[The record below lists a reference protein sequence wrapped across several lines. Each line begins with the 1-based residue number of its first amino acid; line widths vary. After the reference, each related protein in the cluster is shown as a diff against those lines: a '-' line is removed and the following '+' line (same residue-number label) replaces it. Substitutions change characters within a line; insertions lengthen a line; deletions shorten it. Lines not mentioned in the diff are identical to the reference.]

1 MHDELASSGGWRMA
15 MFFLFAVSAA
25 LLALALFVLRS
36 GRHSDVHRWFAS
48 FVVCAAAWAFG
59 IGGRQWGTH
68 LEAWNDL
75 VFAAGSLLPSLFF
88 GFTFAFPK
96 PATWLRR
103 WTVTATVALGGI
115 LAVLSAATPL
125 VYYEPVVTAEGF
137 ARKSGPLYPAFAG
150 YLILVWSLALITLFA
165 KWRTARGVA
174 RVQLRYVAWAFLL
187 SGAGG
192 MTTNVILPWLTGRST
207 YSWFGPYF
215 GVVLIAFIAHTIIR
229 HRLMDLRLVV
239 HRSLS
244 MTIATIAVLV
254 PVGTL
259 VLLMWP
265 RLAGRLEIG
274 ERLLLI
280 GAVVAVGLFSPF
292 AHNAATRILDR
303 YVYRTHASYQRTV
316 REASAVLTCVLNLN
330 ELLDVLMRTLRNTIA
345 PEGIA
350 IYAAQGERLRRL
362 ATDRPV
368 ADASFESPETIPR
381 DVVGPLART
390 RDAIALD
397 HLGTD
402 EGSEPSDLNR
412 CMRLLN
418 WSVVLPL
425 YAENALVG
433 AIAIGPKLAGDP
445 FYREDLNLLMTLA
458 NQAGVALK
466 NAERYEEVLVAHESV
481 ARIVASIS
489 SGVVAVNRDG
499 QITLFNEK
507 AAELTGLNSKDM
519 RRRSVDVLPTTL
531 SEALNA
537 AIHKGEVVDLP
548 EIDLPYHATARPI
561 ILTSSPI
568 VDGTGTILGAVAVFS
583 DLTPLKELETERRKA
598 EKLTYFQMLAS
609 GVAHEIRNPLCGIKT
624 FAQLLPRRQDDREF
638 VEEFGRISAM
648 EIRRIE
654 GLLDR
659 LHTLG
664 KPSDRPHSRI
674 DLRAPVTEAVAL
686 MEPTFAEKGVRIRR
700 SMPDA
705 PIHVF
710 GDHDGLK
717 QLALNLL
724 MNAYEATPP
733 DGIVMAEIRRESEN
747 AVLSVTDTGDGI
759 PRELLNRLF
768 EPFVTTKP
776 RGTGLGLAISAG
788 MAAMHG
794 GTLRAANVGAGGA
807 EFTLNVPLASATE
820 ATAAA

>member
-1 MHDELASSGGWRMA
+1 MA

-36 GRHSDVHRWFAS
+36 GRHSEVHRWFAS
-48 FVVCAAAWAFG
+48 FVVCAAVWAFG
-59 IGGRQWGTH
+59 IGGRQWGSN
-68 LEAWNDL
+68 LEPWNDL
-75 VFAAGSLLPSLFF
+75 VFASGVLLPAAFF
-88 GFTFAFPK
+88 GFTWAFPSRT
-96 PATWLRR
+96 PWLPR
-103 WTVTATVALGGI
+103 WAVPVVGALGG
-115 LAVLSAATPL
+115 LFAVVAATTPL
-125 VYYEPVVTAEGF
+125 VYYDPVVTAEGF
-137 ARKSGPLYPAFAG
+137 ARRSGPLYPAYAV
-150 YLILVWSLALITLFA
+150 YVLLVWGLALATLIA
-165 KWRTARGVA
+165 KWRAARGVA
-174 RVQLRYVAWAFLL
+174 RVQLRYVTWAFLL
-187 SGAGG
+187 SGLGG
-192 MTTNVILPWLTGRST
+192 LTTNLILPWLTGRST

-215 GVVLIAFIAHTIIR
+215 GVVLIGFIAHTIIR

-259 VLLMWP
+259 VLLIWP
-265 RLAGRLEIG
+265 RLAGRLDIG
-274 ERLLLI
+274 EGFLLI
-280 GAVVAVGLFSPF
+280 GAVIAVGLFSPF
-292 AHNAATRILDR
+292 AHTAATRLLDR

-316 REASAVLTCVLNLN
+316 RDASAVLTCVLNMS
-330 ELLDVLMRTLRNTIA
+330 ELLGVLMRTLRTTIA

-350 IYAAQGERLRRL
+350 IYAADSERLRRVE
-362 ATDRPV
+362 TERPLT
-368 ADASFESPETIPR
+368 AAWFESPDAIPV
-381 DVVGPLART
+381 DIATVLGRT

-397 HLGTD
+397 HLGGTP
-402 EGSEPSDLNR
+402 EGGEQRNDLVS
-412 CMRLLN
+412 CMRMLN

-466 NAERYEEVLVAHESV
+466 NAQRYEEVVVAHESV

-489 SGVVAVNRDG
+489 SGVVAVNRAG

-507 AAELTGLNSKDM
+507 AAELTGLDGKDV
-519 RRRSVDVLPTTL
+519 RRRPVQILPIAL
-531 SEALNA
+531 SHALSA
-537 AIHKGEVVDLP
+537 AVHKGEVLDLP
-548 EIDLPYHATARPI
+548 EIDLPYGATARPI

-568 VDGTGTILGAVAVFS
+568 IDGNGTVLGAVAVFS

-598 EKLTYFQMLAS
+598 EKLAYFQMLAS

-624 FAQLLPRRQDDREF
+624 FAQLLPRLQDDREF

-659 LHTLG
+659 LRTLG
-664 KPSDRPHSRI
+664 KPSDRPHVEL
-674 DLRAPVTEAVAL
+674 DLRAPVGEAVAL
-686 MEPTFAEKGVRIRR
+686 MRPTFAEKAVQLRF
-700 SMPDA
+700 SAPNA
-705 PIHVF
+705 PIPVL

-724 MNAYEATPP
+724 VNAYDATPR
-733 DGIVMAEIRRESEN
+733 DGIVMAEIRGDGDN
-747 AVLSVTDTGDGI
+747 AVLTVTDTGDGI
-759 PRELLNRLF
+759 PGELLNKIF

-788 MAAMHG
+788 MASMHG

-807 EFTLNVPLASATE
+807 EFTLNLPLASAKE

>member
-1 MHDELASSGGWRMA
+1 MA

-36 GRHSDVHRWFAS
+36 GRHSEVHRWFAS

-59 IGGRQWGTH
+59 IGGRQWGSN
-68 LEAWNDL
+68 LEQWNDL
-75 VFAAGSLLPSLFF
+75 VFASGVLLPATFF
-88 GFTFAFPK
+88 GFTWAFPLRAPWVPRWAV
-96 PATWLRR
+96 PAA
-103 WTVTATVALGGI
+103 VGLGGL
-115 LAVLSAATPL
+115 LAIVAAATPL
-125 VYYEPVVTAEGF
+125 VYHDPIVTAEGF
-137 ARKSGPLYPAFAG
+137 ARKSGPLYPVYAA
-150 YLILVWSLALITLFA
+150 YVLVVWVLALATLIA
-165 KWRTARGVA
+165 KWRAARGVA

-187 SGAGG
+187 SGLGG
-192 MTTNVILPWLTGRST
+192 LTTNLVFPWLTGRST

-215 GVVLIAFIAHTIIR
+215 GVVLIALIAHTIIR

-244 MTIATIAVLV
+244 MAIATIAVLI
-254 PVGTL
+254 PVGTV

-274 ERLLLI
+274 ERSLLI
-280 GAVVAVGLFSPF
+280 GAVIAVGLFSPF
-292 AHNAATRILDR
+292 AHNAATRLLDR

-330 ELLDVLMRTLRNTIA
+330 DLLGVLMRTLRSTIA

-350 IYAAQGERLRRL
+350 VYATDSERLRRV
-362 ATDRPV
+362 ATERPLM
-368 ADASFESPETIPR
+368 AAPFESPDAIPS
-381 DVVGPLART
+381 DIAGLLART

-397 HLGTD
+397 HLGSTIESID
-402 EGSEPSDLNR
+402 PNSDLHR
-412 CMRLLN
+412 IMRMLN

-425 YAENALVG
+425 YAENTLVG

-458 NQAGVALK
+458 NQTAVALK
-466 NAERYEEVLVAHESV
+466 NAQRYEEIVVAHESV

-489 SGVVAVNRDG
+489 SGVVAVNRAG
-499 QITLFNEK
+499 EITLFNEK
-507 AAELTGLNSKDM
+507 AAELTGLQSKDV
-519 RRRSVDVLPTTL
+519 RRRSTQVLPLAL
-531 SEALNA
+531 SEALNGA
-537 AIHKGEVVDLP
+537 VHKGEILDLP
-548 EIDLPYHATARPI
+548 EIDLPYQATVRPI

-568 VDGTGTILGAVAVFS
+568 MDGTGTVLGAVAVFS

-598 EKLTYFQMLAS
+598 EKLAYFQMLAS

-624 FAQLLPRRQDDREF
+624 FAQLLPRRQDDQEF
-638 VEEFGRISAM
+638 VEEFSRISAM

-659 LHTLG
+659 LRTLG
-664 KPSDRPHSRI
+664 KPGDRPHVHVDVRVPI
-674 DLRAPVTEAVAL
+674 AEAVAL
-686 MEPTFAEKGVRIRR
+686 MEPTFTEKGVRIRLNV
-700 SMPDA
+700 PNE
-705 PIHVF
+705 PIVVF

-724 MNAYEATPP
+724 MNAYEATPR
-733 DGIVMAEIRRESEN
+733 DGIVMAEIRRGSDD
-747 AVLSVTDTGDGI
+747 AVLTVTDTGDGI
-759 PRELLNRLF
+759 PGELLNRLF

-776 RGTGLGLAISAG
+776 RGSGLGLAISAG
-788 MAAMHG
+788 MASMHG

-807 EFTLNVPLASATE
+807 ELTLTLPLASADE

>member
-1 MHDELASSGGWRMA
+1 MA
-15 MFFLFAVSAA
+15 MLFLFAVSAA

-36 GRHSDVHRWFAS
+36 GRHSEVHRWFAS

-59 IGGRQWGTH
+59 IGGRQWGSN
-68 LEAWNDL
+68 LEQWNDL
-75 VFAAGSLLPSLFF
+75 VFASGVLLPATFF
-88 GFTFAFPK
+88 GFTWAFPFRAPWVPRWAV
-96 PATWLRR
+96 PAS
-103 WTVTATVALGGI
+103 VGLGVL
-115 LAVLSAATPL
+115 LAVVAATTPL
-125 VYYEPVVTAEGF
+125 VYHDPVVTADGF
-137 ARKSGPLYPAFAG
+137 ARQSGPLYPVYAL
-150 YLILVWSLALITLFA
+150 YILLVWMLALTTLIA
-165 KWRTARGVA
+165 KWRAARGVA

-187 SGAGG
+187 SGLGG
-192 MTTNVILPWLTGRST
+192 LTTNLILPWFTGRST

-215 GVVLIAFIAHTIIR
+215 GVVLIALIAHTIIR

-244 MTIATIAVLV
+244 IAIATLAVLI

-259 VLLMWP
+259 VLHMWP
-265 RLAGRLEIG
+265 RLAERLETG
-274 ERLLLI
+274 ERFLLI
-280 GAVVAVGLFSPF
+280 GAVIAVGLFSPF
-292 AHNAATRILDR
+292 AHNAATRLLDR

-330 ELLDVLMRTLRNTIA
+330 ELLGVLMRTLRNTIA

-350 IYAAQGERLRRL
+350 IYATDSARLRR
-362 ATDRPV
+362 V
-368 ADASFESPETIPR
+368 ASER
-381 DVVGPLART
+381 PLAAAAFECPDAIPLDIAEVLGRT

-397 HLGTD
+397 HLNGTA
-402 EGSEPSDLNR
+402 ERAEPSSDLHS
-412 CMRLLN
+412 CMRMLN

-466 NAERYEEVLVAHESV
+466 NAQRYEEVVVAHESN

-489 SGVVAVNRDG
+489 SGVVAVNRAG
-499 QITLFNEK
+499 QITLFNQK
-507 AAELTGLNSKDM
+507 AAELTGLDSEDV
-519 RRRSVDVLPTTL
+519 RRRSAEVLPMAL

-537 AIHKGEVVDLP
+537 AIHKGEIVDLP
-548 EIDLPYHATARPI
+548 EIELPYQATVRPA

-568 VDGTGTILGAVAVFS
+568 MDGTGTILGAVAVFS

-598 EKLTYFQMLAS
+598 EKLAYFQMLAS
-609 GVAHEIRNPLCGIKT
+609 GVAHEIRNPLCGIKA
-624 FAQLLPRRQDDREF
+624 FAQLLPRRQDDSEF
-638 VEEFGRISAM
+638 IEEFGRISAM

-659 LHTLG
+659 LRTLG
-664 KPSDRPHSRI
+664 EPSERPHIRI
-674 DLRAPVTEAVAL
+674 DLRAPVVEAVAL
-686 MEPTFAEKGVRIRR
+686 MEPTFTEKGVRILRNL
-700 SMPDA
+700 PNE
-705 PIHVF
+705 PIPVF

-724 MNAYEATPP
+724 MNAYEATPR
-733 DGIVMAEIRRESEN
+733 DGIVMAEIRRDSDD
-747 AVLSVTDTGDGI
+747 AVFTVTDTGDGI
-759 PRELLNRLF
+759 PGELLNRIF

-776 RGTGLGLAISAG
+776 RGTGLGLAISAS
-788 MAAMHG
+788 MASVHS

-807 EFTLNVPLASATE
+807 EFTLNLPLASATE

>member
-1 MHDELASSGGWRMA
+1 MA
-15 MFFLFAVSAA
+15 MFCLFAVSAA

-36 GRHSDVHRWFAS
+36 GRHSEVHRWFAS

-68 LEAWNDL
+68 LEGWNDL
-75 VFAAGSLLPSLFF
+75 VFASGVLLPTTFF
-88 GFTFAFPK
+88 GFTWVFPSRA
-96 PATWLRR
+96 PWIPRWAVPGSVAVGVLLAAIAAT
-103 WTVTATVALGGI
+103 
-115 LAVLSAATPL
+115 TPL
-125 VYYEPVVTAEGF
+125 VYYDPVVTIDGGF
-137 ARKSGPLYPAFAG
+137 ARKSGLLYPVYAG
-150 YLILVWSLALITLFA
+150 YVLLVWVIALTVVIT
-165 KWRTARGVA
+165 KWRAARGVE

-187 SGAGG
+187 SGGG
-192 MTTNVILPWLTGRST
+192 GLTTNLIFPWLTGRST

-215 GVVLIAFIAHTIIR
+215 GVVLIALIAHTIIR

-244 MTIATIAVLV
+244 MTMATIAVLI
-254 PVGTL
+254 PVGTI
-259 VLLMWP
+259 VLIMWP
-265 RLAGRLEIG
+265 RLAERLEIG

-280 GAVVAVGLFSPF
+280 GSVIGVGLFSPF
-292 AHNAATRILDR
+292 AHNVATRLLDR
-303 YVYRTHASYQRTV
+303 YVYRTHTSYQRTV
-316 REASAVLTCVLNLN
+316 REASAVLTCVLNLS
-330 ELLDVLMRTLRNTIA
+330 ELLGVLTRTLRTTIA

-350 IYAAQGERLRRL
+350 IYAADSDGLRRV
-362 ATDRPV
+362 ATERPPM
-368 ADASFESPETIPR
+368 AASFESPDIVPL
-381 DVVGPLART
+381 DIAMALART

-397 HLGTD
+397 HS
-402 EGSEPSDLNR
+402 GSNGNSSDPRNDVL
-412 CMRLLN
+412 CCLRLLN

-433 AIAIGPKLAGDP
+433 AIAVGPKLARDP

-466 NAERYEEVLVAHESV
+466 NAQRYEDVVVAHESV

-489 SGVVAVNRDG
+489 SGVVAVNRAG

-507 AAELTGLNSKDM
+507 AAELTGLSSNDVH
-519 RRRSVDVLPTTL
+519 RRSVQLLPIAL
-531 SEALNA
+531 SGALTA
-537 AIHKGEVVDLP
+537 AIEKGEVLDLP
-548 EIDLPYHATARPI
+548 EIDLPHQATIRPI

-568 VDGTGTILGAVAVFS
+568 VDGGGTVLGAVAVFS

-598 EKLTYFQMLAS
+598 EKLAYFQMLAS

-638 VEEFGRISAM
+638 VEEFGRISAL

-659 LHTLG
+659 LRTLG
-664 KPSDRPHSRI
+664 RPTERPHVEL
-674 DLRAPVTEAVAL
+674 DLRAPIAEAVAL
-686 MEPTFAEKGVRIRR
+686 MQPTFAEKGIRMR
-700 SMPDA
+700 VGVPDT
-705 PIHVF
+705 PISVI

-717 QLALNLL
+717 QLTLNLL
-724 MNAYEATPP
+724 MNAYEATPR
-733 DGIVMAEIRRESEN
+733 DGSVMAEIRQESDD
-747 AVLSVTDTGDGI
+747 AVLKVTDTGDGI
-759 PRELLNRLF
+759 PRELLNRIF

-776 RGTGLGLAISAG
+776 RGTGLGLAISAS
-788 MAAMHG
+788 MASMHG

-807 EFTLNVPLASATE
+807 EFTLSLPIAPMKE
-820 ATAAA
+820 ATVAA